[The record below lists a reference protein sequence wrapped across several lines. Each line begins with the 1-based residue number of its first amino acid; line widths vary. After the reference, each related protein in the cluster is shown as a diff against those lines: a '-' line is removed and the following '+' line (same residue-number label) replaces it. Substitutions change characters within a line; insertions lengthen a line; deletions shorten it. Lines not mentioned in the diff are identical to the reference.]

1 MQIFKAAGG
10 GGEAWVGVGIGDGVS
25 ETLPSGFLE
34 KDSPTGKYKML
45 ENL

>member
-1 MQIFKAAGG
+1 MQILKA
-10 GGEAWVGVGIGDGVS
+10 GVGEGVGWVGDGVS
-25 ETLPSGFLE
+25 ETLPQGFLE